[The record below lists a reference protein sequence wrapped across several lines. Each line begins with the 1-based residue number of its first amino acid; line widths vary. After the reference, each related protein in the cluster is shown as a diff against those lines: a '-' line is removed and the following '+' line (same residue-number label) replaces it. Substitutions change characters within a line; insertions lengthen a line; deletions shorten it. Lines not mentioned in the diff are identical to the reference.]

1 MESYQIITLKS
12 GQPLILYQEN
22 EKVYMYTVF
31 SGRIRSYGIVFD
43 DVAEQL
49 LLSSGSKQYAAYLST
64 NGKLKLYRLSDM
76 RFVELLTFPGEGM
89 KHTELK
95 QLAFSVFD
103 EKMLLFY
110 LTHNLDDS
118 SNALFYID
126 LDFINK
132 SSFIFRGDYSLSR
145 FSTVPLEDS
154 LLLILNFGEKTKLL
168 LLNKDRTVE
177 AFEQSRHFDG
187 KNTGKTEAMEQVKEK
202 LKEREDE
209 ITSLKETSKERES
222 EITSLKETS
231 KEREAEITSL
241 KQKLYEKENEIS
253 SLESTQKHIAN
264 QYNELA
270 EFAGQLQDEL
280 RKTRYL

>member
-177 AFEQSRHFDG
+177 AFEQSHYFDG
-187 KNTGKTEAMEQVKEK
+187 KNTGKTKAMEQLKEK
-202 LKEREDE
+202 LKEREYE
-209 ITSLKETSKERES
+209 ITSLKQTF
-222 EITSLKETS
+222 